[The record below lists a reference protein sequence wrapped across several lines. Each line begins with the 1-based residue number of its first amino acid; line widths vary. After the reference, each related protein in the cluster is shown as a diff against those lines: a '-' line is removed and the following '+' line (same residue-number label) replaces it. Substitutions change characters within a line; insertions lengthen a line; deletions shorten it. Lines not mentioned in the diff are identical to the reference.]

1 MILALWMKI
10 CLAVTLIGS
19 FAGVKYYFP
28 NYKDDN
34 IIEEKLEELIKGK
47 EIRLEEDS
55 EEKDEYGRL
64 LRYVYI
70 DNLFI

>member
-19 FAGVKYYFP
+19 FAGIKYYFP

-34 IIEEKLEELIKGK
+34 IIEEKLEELIKDQTGLDVDVTPLST
-47 EIRLEEDS
+47 ETE
-55 EEKDEYGRL
+55 
-64 LRYVYI
+64 
-70 DNLFI
+70 